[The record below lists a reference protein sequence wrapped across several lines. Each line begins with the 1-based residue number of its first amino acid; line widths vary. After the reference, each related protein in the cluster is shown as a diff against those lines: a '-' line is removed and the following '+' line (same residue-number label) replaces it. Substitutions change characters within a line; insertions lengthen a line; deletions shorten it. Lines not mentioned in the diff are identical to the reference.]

1 MPLGESDLDRLEQD
15 VLRRYQDLTTVLGFQ
30 RARQMF
36 LGEYVGLKT
45 DPRVPKEHR
54 RRFVKTASVLF
65 PGTEA
70 QLLRIEAELRDPSDQ
85 VSLEA

>member
-1 MPLGESDLDRLEQD
+1 MPLGEPDLDRLEQD

-45 DPRVPKEHR
+45 DPRIPTEQR

-65 PGTEA
+65 PGTET
-70 QLLRIEAELRDPSDQ
+70 QLLRLEAEFRDHSE
-85 VSLEA
+85 EASPEA